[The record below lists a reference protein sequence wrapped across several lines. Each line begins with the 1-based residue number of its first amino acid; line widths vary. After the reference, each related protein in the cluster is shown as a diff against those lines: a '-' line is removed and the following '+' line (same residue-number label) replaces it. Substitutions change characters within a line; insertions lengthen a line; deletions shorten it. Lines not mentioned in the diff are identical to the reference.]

1 MNTYLKSVV
10 LIASVY
16 ALASGTSLAESLE
29 RPQSITKALQD
40 KNLSTGKRAGGAHGS
55 KSPHAKLSPEQH
67 VQIALQH
74 KAEGRIGEAFRS
86 LDEAISRN
94 PVSPELFAVRGSL
107 YLERQN
113 ISEALNDLESALKL
127 APDSAAILT
136 NRAQAYRH
144 FGRINEALT
153 DLNKAIELKPDLLA
167 ARFNRGSIHYS
178 SNEFELARQDFDACI
193 AIDPH
198 TAGPYFNRA
207 AAKDALG
214 DRPGA
219 VDDIKRFIDIAASS
233 EWKQTAQKLLEKWES
248 GETIDK
254 YSNKDS

>member
-1 MNTYLKSVV
+1 MNSYLKSLVFISAACA
-10 LIASVY
+10 LLSGASF
-16 ALASGTSLAESLE
+16 AEPLE
-29 RPQSITKALQD
+29 KPQSINKALQD
-40 KNLSTGKRAGGAHGS
+40 KNLSSGKRPGGAHGS
-55 KSPHAKLSPEQH
+55 KSPHAKLSPQQH

-74 KAEGRIGEAFRS
+74 KAEGRIGEAFRT

-94 PVSPELFAVRGSL
+94 PVSAELFAVRGSL

-113 ISEALNDLESALKL
+113 ISEALNDLESSLKL

-144 FGRINEALT
+144 FGRISEALT

-178 SNEFELARQDFDACI
+178 SNEFELALQDFDACI

-198 TAGPYFNRA
+198 VAGPYFNRA

-214 DRPGA
+214 DRAGA
-219 VDDIKRFIDIAASS
+219 VVDIKRFIEIAASS

-248 GETIDK
+248 GDVNNK